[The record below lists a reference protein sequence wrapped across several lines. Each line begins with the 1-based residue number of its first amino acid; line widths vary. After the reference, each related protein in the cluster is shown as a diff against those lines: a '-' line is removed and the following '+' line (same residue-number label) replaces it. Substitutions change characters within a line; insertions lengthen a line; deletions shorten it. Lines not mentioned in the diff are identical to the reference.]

1 MPVGPPL
8 GTGVGGYEAVAL
20 PFTADQ
26 TVLLYTDGLVERRGE
41 DIDTSLARLAALR
54 IPAGC
59 GVTEVVDAVCAGLD
73 AQHAEDD
80 VAVLAARL
88 RPRAT

>member
-1 MPVGPPL
+1 MG
-8 GTGVGGYEAVAL
+8 
-20 PFTADQ
+20 
-26 TVLLYTDGLVERRGE
+26 RRGE
-41 DIDTSLARLAALR
+41 DIDTSPARLAALR
-54 IPAGC
+54 MPAGC